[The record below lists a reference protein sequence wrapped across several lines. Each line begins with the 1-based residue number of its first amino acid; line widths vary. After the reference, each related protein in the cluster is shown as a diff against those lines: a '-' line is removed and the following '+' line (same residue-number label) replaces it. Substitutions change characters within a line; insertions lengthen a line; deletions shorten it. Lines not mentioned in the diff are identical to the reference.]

1 MLNGLLDICMRRNF
15 FALVML
21 IPVQHYIPLHQQV
34 RPTFALSLVLP
45 LM

>member
-1 MLNGLLDICMRRNF
+1 MHRNF

-34 RPTFALSLVLP
+34 RLCAVPKHP
-45 LM
+45 